1 MGHEIITKEGERNR
15 LQQEL
20 EERKQQEQDMV
31 QPRINELSSDIEMYT
46 SDISNKGKR
55 LESCKTERTK
65 LTENIESLKEEIY
78 KLDKEVEELTKDANE
93 KKSDPASYD
102 QYKSLLTSING
113 KLSKEKSDLIFNAQE
128 KDRKIREIKL
138 RTEQIDSEKRKLDGV
153 LKNNFNSEE
162 ELRQQLEAIVE
173 EVKKK
178 IDHKQT

>member
-1 MGHEIITKEGERNR
+1 
-15 LQQEL
+15 
-20 EERKQQEQDMV
+20 
-31 QPRINELSSDIEMYT
+31 
-46 SDISNKGKR
+46 
-55 LESCKTERTK
+55 
-65 LTENIESLKEEIY
+65 
-78 KLDKEVEELTKDANE
+78 
-93 KKSDPASYD
+93 
-102 QYKSLLTSING
+102 
-113 KLSKEKSDLIFNAQE
+113 LSKEKGDLIFNAQE